1 MVNTIPSLK
10 WFTTF
15 RTLAQSGS
23 VQLAATQTRQ
33 SDSTVSHHLQC
44 LEKHLGTRLFDHS
57 RRPMQLTAQGA
68 IYLRYVEDVLTLLEQ
83 ARSDVS
89 TKSPHRLQSLR
100 FAMIEDFES
109 DIGPEITRL
118 LASTLPDCRFT
129 HYTRMSHEILDL
141 LRNRDV
147 DIGIATQPQTPIA
160 NLIETPL
167 LRDPFVLAVPALNTQ
182 SAEEFVQGQSG
193 LPFLRYMSS
202 QIMGSM
208 IEAQLSRL
216 RIKLD
221 NTHELDSTSSIMA
234 LVAQNSG
241 WAITT
246 PSNYARS
253 QRFHAQIKLL
263 PFPRKGFARRISMF
277 VGDQDMS
284 DLAQTILVAL
294 RSQLSTYSI
303 GPTHDAY
310 PWLQESFRLITD

>member
-1 MVNTIPSLK
+1 MADTIPSLK

-23 VQLAATQTRQ
+23 VQLAAAQTRQ

-44 LEKHLGTRLFDHS
+44 LEKHLGTALFDHS
-57 RRPMQLTAQGA
+57 CRPMQLTAQGA
-68 IYLRYVEDVLTLLEQ
+68 VYLRYVDEVLSLLDQ

-89 TKSPHRLQSLR
+89 GTSPHHLHSLR

-118 LASTLPDCRFT
+118 LASALPNCRFT
-129 HYTRMSHEILDL
+129 LYTRMSHEILDL

-147 DIGIATQPQTPIA
+147 DIGIATQPQTPMA

-167 LRDPFVLAVPALNTQ
+167 LRDPFVLAVPAHSTH

-216 RIKLD
+216 RIKLG

-246 PSNYARS
+246 PSNYARG

-277 VGDQDMS
+277 VGDPDMS
-284 DLAQTILVAL
+284 DLAQTILMAL
-294 RSQLSTYSI
+294 RSQLSTHSI
-303 GPTHDAY
+303 GPTHAAY
-310 PWLQESFRLITD
+310 PWLRENYRLITD